1 MEDEENHPFMMP
13 LIKKI
18 RYRESKKLCVK
29 LPIHGN
35 KDI

>member
-1 MEDEENHPFMMP
+1 MKNKNPRLMARG
-13 LIKKI
+13 K
-18 RYRESKKLCVK
+18 SVKKLCVK